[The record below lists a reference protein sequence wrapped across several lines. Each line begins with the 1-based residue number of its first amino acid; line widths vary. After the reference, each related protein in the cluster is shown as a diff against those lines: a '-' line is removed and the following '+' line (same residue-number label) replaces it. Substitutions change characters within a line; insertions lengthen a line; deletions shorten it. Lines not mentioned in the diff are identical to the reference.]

1 MIDWDQLIGRV
12 LDEQIAREIVPLCVE
27 DSRQRLD
34 VLAEAI
40 GRRDAEAVKSC
51 AHAIKGSAA
60 NAGLTGL
67 AEMASSLEQA
77 AAKGELC
84 DAPRLLEQI
93 TAELDSL
100 RAFTGFH
107 RAAGLAPARKESGSF
122 WPTATTSRKQIGRAR
137 PPLWT
142 GWTRASG
149 LQALTAAPVP
159 DCRLHI
165 PGKIP
170 VTASFAQTYN
180 GLRLV
185 GTFVLQH
192 SGALINSDMGLRLS
206 SSD

>member
-60 NAGLTGL
+60 NAGLTEL

-100 RAFTGFH
+100 RAFIEQPDWPL
-107 RAAGLAPARKESGSF
+107 RAKNQE
-122 WPTATTSRKQIGRAR
+122 
-137 PPLWT
+137 
-142 GWTRASG
+142 ASG
-149 LQALTAAPVP
+149 QPQQPLAN
-159 DCRLHI
+159 
-165 PGKIP
+165 K
-170 VTASFAQTYN
+170 
-180 GLRLV
+180 
-185 GTFVLQH
+185 
-192 SGALINSDMGLRLS
+192 
-206 SSD
+206 